1 MLLCISCVLDEGH
14 RGHNQMIESIASVRG
29 GLCRRMRKRGRRW
42 GKQRAVFEKM
52 YGRVQ
57 EEMNRLEGCYEAG
70 VKCYERRM
78 RG

>member
-42 GKQRAVFEKM
+42 GSR
-52 YGRVQ
+52 GRC
-57 EEMNRLEGCYEAG
+57 L
-70 VKCYERRM
+70 RRCM
-78 RG
+78 GECRRR